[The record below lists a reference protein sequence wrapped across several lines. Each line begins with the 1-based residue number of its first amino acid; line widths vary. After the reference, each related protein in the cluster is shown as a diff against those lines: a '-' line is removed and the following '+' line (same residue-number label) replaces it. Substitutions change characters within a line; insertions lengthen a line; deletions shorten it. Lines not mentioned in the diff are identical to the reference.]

1 MFRGI
6 DVDINF
12 NVSDC
17 DEDIKQNI
25 FDSRACSYFWIII
38 VVPFLRVSC
47 FCVNIFALFMLFS
60 IFVRSHEEK
69 RSAYAPQFGVRK
81 RRSEGGRT
89 LRAQKNVMKCPSCSI
104 DIAEFLQNPEVN
116 RHMMS
121 AIETLLREA
130 EIEESSEV
138 SNDKNNENIET
149 VNDDDGTEVSKHCD
163 SGENVLEEIKDND
176 LNQPHKRRKGT
187 GDSAIVNSEEQIDVA
202 ID

>member
-1 MFRGI
+1 MDLNFSVAYDRAVIMFRGI

-12 NVSDC
+12 NSC
-17 DEDIKQNI
+17 LSSE
-25 FDSRACSYFWIII
+25 SRAS
-38 VVPFLRVSC
+38 V
-47 FCVNIFALFMLFS
+47 
-60 IFVRSHEEK
+60 SHEEK
-69 RSAYAPQFGVRK
+69 RSAYAPQFGVRYDEVYRIEKCWRKKGIQSLLASCVARK

-149 VNDDDGTEVSKHCD
+149 VNNDDGTEVSKHCD